1 MYKFLV
7 ISSSRRILS
16 FADTLVQMLMRKLL
30 NYNYK
35 KRNFPEA
42 INPPLYFLA
51 KLIAVACLSFIVT
64 ACGQTK
70 PESQTFLIGV
80 INPNKGTQSMNK
92 GFIGGLADQG
102 YLAGKN
108 TTFISALKK
117 TEIDKALLEMLE
129 KNADLIFTVT
139 TPATKK
145 AIAAAKTKDIPVI
158 FALHDPVSS
167 GVIKNLSTVKE
178 NITGVQIRG
187 SVPMALDW
195 LLKVSPGIKSILV
208 PVKFDTPASRQSL
221 DDLHKAVLN
230 KDINLVLREI
240 NSPEDIPLIFQNMP
254 ENTDA
259 VFLLHS
265 IFISSHTEIIV
276 REAAKRKL
284 PVGGGTSTYHKGAL
298 ITFGVNGSEVGK
310 QASLMAHQI
319 LQGVKTENIP
329 VETAEFYLGVNLKAA
344 HIAETPISNTIL
356 SSADYIIPYKKKES
370 Q

>member
-1 MYKFLV
+1 
-7 ISSSRRILS
+7 
-16 FADTLVQMLMRKLL
+16 MRKLF
-30 NYNYK
+30 YCNYK
-35 KRNFPEA
+35 KINFPEDS
-42 INPPLYFLA
+42 NQMLYFLA
-51 KLIAVACLSFIVT
+51 KLITVACFSFIFT

-70 PESQTFLIGV
+70 PEPQNFIIGV
-80 INPNKGTQSMNK
+80 INPNKGTQNMNK
-92 GFIGGLADQG
+92 GFIEGLADQG
-102 YLAGKN
+102 YVAGKN
-108 TTFISALKK
+108 TTFITALEK
-117 TEIDKALLEMLE
+117 TEIDKALQEMLQ

-145 AIAAAKTKDIPVI
+145 AIAAAKTKDIPVV

-167 GVIKNLSTVKE
+167 GIINNLSTEKK
-178 NITGVQIRG
+178 NITGVQVRG
-187 SVPMALDW
+187 SVPKALDW

-221 DDLHKAVLN
+221 DDLHKAALT
-230 KDINLVLREI
+230 KDINIVLREI
-240 NSPEDIPLIFQNMP
+240 DTPKDIPLIFQNMP
-254 ENTDA
+254 ENIDA

-298 ITFGVNGSEVGK
+298 ITFGVNSSEVGR
-310 QASLMAHQI
+310 QASRMAHQI

-329 VETAEFYLGVNLKAA
+329 VEMAEFYLGINLETA
-344 HIAETPISNTIL
+344 HSAETSISNTIL
-356 SSADYIIPYKKKES
+356 SSADYIIPYKKKEY